1 MQARRARQ
9 RDDRR
14 RDDADDDGTRHG
26 LFELVLVSGPVGAR
40 CDDGE
45 AVADT
50 DTESDQKL
58 VDSPA
63 GANGGKGGIAQHIAD
78 DHGVHG
84 IIELLEEARHQDG
97 QHKDEQ
103 APEDGAVHQIDVP
116 VEE

>member
-1 MQARRARQ
+1 MQARRTRQ

-50 DTESDQKL
+50 DTKSDQKL
-58 VDSPA
+58 VDGPA
-63 GANGGKGGIAQHIAD
+63 GANGGKGGIAQHIAH
-78 DHGVHG
+78 DHGIHG
-84 IIELLEEARHQDG
+84 IIELLEEARHQNG

-103 APEDGAVHQIDVP
+103 ALEDGARSSNRRSG
-116 VEE
+116 

>member
-1 MQARRARQ
+1 MQARRTRQ

-58 VDSPA
+58 VDGPA

-84 IIELLEEARHQDG
+84 IIELLEEARH
-97 QHKDEQ
+97 
-103 APEDGAVHQIDVP
+103 
-116 VEE
+116 

>member
-45 AVADT
+45 AIADT
-50 DTESDQKL
+50 DTKSDQKL
-58 VDSPA
+58 VDGPA
-63 GANGGKGGIAQHIAD
+63 GANGGKGGIAQHIAY

-84 IIELLEEARHQDG
+84 IIELLEEARHQNG

>member
-1 MQARRARQ
+1 MQAHRTRQ

-26 LFELVLVSGPVGAR
+26 LFELVIVSGPVGAR

-50 DTESDQKL
+50 DAKSNQKL
-58 VDSPA
+58 VDGPA

-78 DHGVHG
+78 DHGIHG
-84 IIELLEEARHQDG
+84 IIELLEEARHQNG

-103 APEDGAVHQIDVP
+103 ALEDGAVHQIDIP